1 MKDWRTLKKLTELLK
16 KIKKINVVLAA
27 GVISP
32 LKEEKEIATEIETQ
46 YWDKINVKG
55 NKILHNVGV

>member
-1 MKDWRTLKKLTELLK
+1 MLKKLTELLK
-16 KIKKINVVLAA
+16 KITVVLAA

-46 YWDKINVKG
+46 Y
-55 NKILHNVGV
+55 

>member
-1 MKDWRTLKKLTELLK
+1 MLKKLTELLK
-16 KIKKINVVLAA
+16 KITVVLAA